1 MQIRKMSSLVL
12 GILQIFVA
20 YLMIFISVI
29 IQFNNL
35 NNASIIDNPEE
46 RTLQL
51 VILSGLGFFLLVNGL
66 LLAYEWKNEKM
77 R

>member
-1 MQIRKMSSLVL
+1 MQIRKMSSLVF
-12 GILQIFVA
+12 GILQIIVA
-20 YLMIFISVI
+20 YLMIFISI
-29 IQFNNL
+29 ISLFNNL
-35 NNASIIDNPEE
+35 NDASIIDNAEE

-66 LLAYEWKNEKM
+66 FLAYEWKRE

>member
-1 MQIRKMSSLVL
+1 MQIRKMSSLVF
-12 GILQIFVA
+12 GILQIILA

-29 IQFNNL
+29 SLFNNL
-35 NNASIIDNPEE
+35 NDVSIIDNAEE

-51 VILSGLGFFLLVNGL
+51 VILSGLGFFLLINGL
-66 LLAYEWKNEKM
+66 FLAYEWKRK